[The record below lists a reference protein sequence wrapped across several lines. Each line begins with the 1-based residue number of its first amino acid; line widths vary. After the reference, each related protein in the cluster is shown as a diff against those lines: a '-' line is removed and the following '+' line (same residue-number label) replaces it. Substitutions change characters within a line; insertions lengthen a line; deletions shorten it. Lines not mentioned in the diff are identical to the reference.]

1 MPRHPRTIYKPV
13 TSNVLTVADT
23 TAPNIAFFSEIR
35 EVDADASQGLVLKH
49 SEVYVSMGLT
59 HTGTLSNLGIV
70 SGIMGYFKWP
80 SDAATPTVSTIDL
93 ENRTKIFARRSW
105 SVQGS
110 QPRSF
115 TIRAKSIRL
124 TLGEGVWCFLMKLAE
139 TEVEL
144 LLHTA
149 GRESHYETQA

>member
-1 MPRHPRTIYKPV
+1 MPRHPRTIYKPIQA
-13 TSNVLTVADT
+13 NVLLLNDI

-49 SEVYVSMGLT
+49 LEVLLSIGLT
-59 HTGTLSNLGIV
+59 HTGTLTNLAVV
-70 SGIMGYFKWP
+70 SGFIGFFKWP
-80 SDAATPTVSTIDL
+80 SDAATPTISTIDL

-105 SVQGS
+105 IVQGT

-115 TIRAKSIRL
+115 SIRAKSVRL
-124 TLGEGVWCFLMKLAE
+124 TLGEGIWCFLMKSQE
-139 TEVEL
+139 SEVEAV
-144 LLHTA
+144 LHSA